1 MGFLSVL
8 GKMRM
13 LSTIVI
19 GAALLRIGT
28 LGFGRKVLTV
38 DLDEIELNHPFRVV
52 DGISAQQLM
61 GVYWLQDQ
69 GPSSSLIK
77 FPSSSSVSL
86 NEDALWTFASSSV
99 MSILRFA
106 DIRYT
111 LNYTKDHTHAD
122 IYLECFHVPISSR
135 LVSMTMTLV
144 TENHPYQDSIVW
156 QRNSTL
162 FGRPFPPGIYQ
173 MVQVIDG
180 HGRRLPSFDRYR
192 EYMKSLH
199 SEQIHMP
206 IP

>member
-99 MSILRFA
+99 MSIL
-106 DIRYT
+106 
-111 LNYTKDHTHAD
+111 
-122 IYLECFHVPISSR
+122 
-135 LVSMTMTLV
+135 
-144 TENHPYQDSIVW
+144 
-156 QRNSTL
+156 
-162 FGRPFPPGIYQ
+162 
-173 MVQVIDG
+173 
-180 HGRRLPSFDRYR
+180 
-192 EYMKSLH
+192 
-199 SEQIHMP
+199 
-206 IP
+206 